1 MMSELFASMETD
13 LVKFLSYFEQHD
25 SLYSMYSYVRLS
37 SHVSQ
42 AQDTGS
48 FLAITLGSALIQTRR
63 YFDILMQVKITSCW
77 YVVVRPSSQMTIG

>member
-48 FLAITLGSALIQTRR
+48 FLAITLGSALIHTKR
-63 YFDILMQVKITSCW
+63 YFDILMQVKITS
-77 YVVVRPSSQMTIG
+77 SSQMTFVIG